1 MSQGIIKETEMT
13 HEIVQYHNDFNTVPL
28 RGFNERE
35 KRIVMALLHEVKGKN
50 TEIVQL
56 DFQTLRSLTGWNNT
70 KHKGANSNAE
80 FVKYLEV
87 LSDKIGQLRGTLR
100 SDDGLQ
106 VVKFSLFPTFIID
119 GKKTNTLKVRINS
132 EFKYLTNLFDMFTAF
147 ELSDYNRMRTSYGQ
161 ELYRLIKQF
170 RTTGFY
176 RVKTEDLRHL
186 LSVPVSY
193 SNAEM
198 DRKVFSKTT
207 VADLTNSFSNFKIKQ
222 ERGTGRGRPIIGYT
236 FTFDKEK
243 KNQYEIDRKKEEQ
256 IAQFWKSDEP
266 EPMPTAVAQTEYQ
279 NSELR
284 KEKEE
289 ADKQNASFGDL
300 LKGWFKK

>member
-1 MSQGIIKETEMT
+1 MT

-35 KRIVMALLHEVKGKN
+35 KRIIMTLLHEVKGKD
-50 TEIVQL
+50 TQVVQL
-56 DFQTLRSLTGWNNT
+56 DFQTLRGLSGWDDT

-87 LSDKIGQLRGTLR
+87 LSDKIMTLRGTLR
-100 SDDGLQ
+100 SEDGLQ

-119 GKKTNTLKVRINS
+119 GKKTNTLKVSINP

-147 ELSDYNRMRTSYGQ
+147 ELEDYNRMSTSYGQ

-186 LSVPVSY
+186 LSVPKSY
-193 SNAEM
+193 SNADM

-207 VADLTNSFSNFKIKQ
+207 VTDLSNAFKNFKIKQ
-222 ERGTGRGRPIIGYT
+222 ERGPDADALLLVILSLLIKRKLINMRLT
-236 FTFDKEK
+236 EK
-243 KNQYEIDRKKEEQ
+243 KKK
-256 IAQFWKSDEP
+256 KSLNFGNL
-266 EPMPTAVAQTEYQ
+266 TNLHQCQ
-279 NSELR
+279 
-284 KEKEE
+284 
-289 ADKQNASFGDL
+289 KQS
-300 LKGWFKK
+300 LKLNIKTPN

>member
-1 MSQGIIKETEMT
+1 M

-35 KRIVMALLHEVKGKN
+35 RRIVMALLHEVKGKD
-50 TEIVQL
+50 TQVVQL
-56 DFQTLRSLTGWNNT
+56 DFNTLRGLVGWDE
-70 KHKGANSNAE
+70 KKGKRNSSE
-80 FVKYLEV
+80 FIKYLET
-87 LSDKIGQLRGTLR
+87 LSEKIMTLRGTLR
-100 SDDGLQ
+100 SESGLK

-119 GKKTNTLKVRINS
+119 GEDTQTLKVSINP
-132 EFKYLTNLFDMFTAF
+132 EFKYLTNIFDMFTAF
-147 ELSDYNRMRTSYGQ
+147 ELEDYNKMSTSYGQ

-176 RVKTEDLRHL
+176 RVKVEDLRHL
-186 LSVPVSY
+186 LSVPKSY
-193 SNAEM
+193 TNADM

-207 VADLTNSFSNFKIKQ
+207 IIDLTNAFPNFKIKQ
-222 ERGTGRGRPIIGYT
+222 ERGAGRGRPIIGYT

-243 KNQYEIDRKKEEQ
+243 PNKYELDRKKEEA
-256 IAQFWKSDEP
+256 IAQFWKADEP
-266 EPMPTAVAQTEYQ
+266 EPMPSAVAQTEYQ

-284 KEKEE
+284 KKSDEIEK
-289 ADKQNASFGDL
+289 KSPHFGDL

>member
-1 MSQGIIKETEMT
+1 MVIERVVMT

-35 KRIVMALLHEVKGKN
+35 KRIVMALLHEVKGKD
-50 TEIVQL
+50 TQIVQL
-56 DFQTLRSLTGWNNT
+56 DFNTLRGLVGWDE
-70 KHKGANSNAE
+70 KKGRRSSSE
-80 FVKYLEV
+80 FVKYLEL
-87 LSDKIGQLRGTLR
+87 LSEKIMTLRGTLR
-100 SDDGLQ
+100 SESGLK

-119 GKKTNTLKVRINS
+119 GEDTHTLKVSINP

-147 ELSDYNRMRTSYGQ
+147 ELEDYNKMSTSYGQ

-176 RVKTEDLRHL
+176 RVKVEELRHL
-186 LSVPVSY
+186 LSVPKSY
-193 SNAEM
+193 TNAKM
-198 DRKVFSKTT
+198 DQVVFSKNT
-207 VADLTNSFSNFKIKQ
+207 VIDLTNAFPNFKIKQ

-243 KNQYEIDRKKEEQ
+243 TNQYEINRKKEEQ
-256 IAQFWKSDEP
+256 LTQFWKSDTP
-266 EPMPTAVAQTEYQ
+266 EPMANAVAQTEYQ
-279 NSELR
+279 NPELK
-284 KEKEE
+284 KETEE
-289 ADKQNASFGDL
+289 LEKHNASFSDL

>member
-1 MSQGIIKETEMT
+1 MSN
-13 HEIVQYHNDFNTVPL
+13 EIVQFHNDFNTVPL

-35 KRIVMALLHEVKGKN
+35 KRIVMALLHQVKNKDI
-50 TEIVQL
+50 EIVQI
-56 DFQTLRSLTGWNNT
+56 DFQTLRALTGWDNT
-70 KHKGANSNAE
+70 SAKSENSTQK
-80 FVKYLEV
+80 FVSYLEK
-87 LSDKIGQLRGTLR
+87 LSKKIMTLQGTLR
-100 SDDGLQ
+100 SDNGLR
-106 VVKFSLFPTFIID
+106 VVTFNLFPTFIID
-119 GKKTNTLKVRINS
+119 GEDTNTLQVRVNS
-132 EFKYLTNLFDMFTAF
+132 DFKYLTNLFDMFTSF
-147 ELSDYNRMRTSYGQ
+147 ELEDYNRMKTSYGQ
-161 ELYRLIKQF
+161 ELYRLLKQY

-176 RVKTEDLRHL
+176 RVKIEEFRHL
-186 LSVPVSY
+186 LSVPEGY

-207 VADLTNSFSNFKIKQ
+207 VADLTNAFPNFKIKQ

-266 EPMPTAVAQTEYQ
+266 EPMPSAVAQTEYQ
-279 NSELR
+279 NPELR
-284 KEKEE
+284 KQKEK
-289 ADKQNASFGDL
+289 ADKHSASFGDL

>member
-1 MSQGIIKETEMT
+1 M

-35 KRIVMALLHEVKGKN
+35 KRIIMTLLHEVKGKD
-50 TEIVQL
+50 TQVVQL
-56 DFQTLRSLTGWNNT
+56 DFQTLRGLSGWDDT

-80 FVKYLEV
+80 FVKYLEI
-87 LSDKIGQLRGTLR
+87 LSDKIMTLRGTLR
-100 SDDGLQ
+100 SEDGLQ

-119 GKKTNTLKVRINS
+119 GKKTNTLKVSINP

-147 ELSDYNRMRTSYGQ
+147 ELEDYNRMSTSYGQ

-186 LSVPVSY
+186 LSVPKSY
-193 SNAEM
+193 SNADM
-198 DRKVFSKTT
+198 DRKIFSKTT
-207 VADLTNSFSNFKIKQ
+207 VTDLSNAFKNFKIKQ
-222 ERGTGRGRPIIGYT
+222 ERGAGRGRPIIGYT

-243 KNQYEIDRKKEEQ
+243 ANQYEIDRGKEEQ

-266 EPMPTAVAQTEYQ
+266 EPMPKAVAQTEYQ
-279 NSELR
+279 NPELR

-289 ADKQNASFGDL
+289 IEKHGNIFGDI
-300 LKGWFKK
+300 LKGWFKGE

>member
-1 MSQGIIKETEMT
+1 MT

-35 KRIVMALLHEVKGKN
+35 KRIVMALLHEVKGKD
-50 TEIVQL
+50 TQVVQL
-56 DFQTLRSLTGWNNT
+56 DFNTLRGLVGWDE
-70 KHKGANSNAE
+70 KKGKRNSTE
-80 FVKYLEV
+80 FVKYLET
-87 LSDKIGQLRGTLR
+87 LSDKIMTLRGTLR
-100 SDDGLQ
+100 SESGLK

-119 GKKTNTLKVRINS
+119 GEDTNTLKVSINP

-147 ELSDYNRMRTSYGQ
+147 ELEDYNKMSTSYGQ

-176 RVKTEDLRHL
+176 RVKVEDLRHL
-186 LSVPVSY
+186 LSVPKGY
-193 SNAEM
+193 SNAKMEQE
-198 DRKVFSKTT
+198 VFTKNT
-207 VADLTNSFSNFKIKQ
+207 VIDLTNAFPNFKIKQ

-243 KNQYEIDRKKEEQ
+243 TNQYEIDRKKEEQ
-256 IAQFWKSDEP
+256 IAQFWKADKP
-266 EPMPTAVAQTEYQ
+266 EPMPNAVAQTEYQ
-279 NSELR
+279 NPELR
-284 KEKEE
+284 KQKEE
-289 ADKQNASFGDL
+289 TEKHSAGFGDL

>member
-1 MSQGIIKETEMT
+1 MT

-35 KRIVMALLHEVKGKN
+35 KRIVMALLHEVKGKD
-50 TEIVQL
+50 TQVVQL
-56 DFQTLRSLTGWNNT
+56 DFHTLRGLTGWDETN
-70 KHKGANSNAE
+70 HKGANSNAE
-80 FVKYLEV
+80 FVRYLEV
-87 LSDKIGQLRGTLR
+87 LSDKIMTLRGTLR

-119 GKKTNTLKVRINS
+119 GKKTNTLKVSINP

-147 ELSDYNRMRTSYGQ
+147 ELEDYNKMRTSYGQ

-186 LSVPVSY
+186 LSVPKGY

-207 VADLTNSFSNFKIKQ
+207 VSDLSNAFKNFKIKQ

-243 KNQYEIDRKKEEQ
+243 NNQYEIDRKREEQ
-256 IAQFWKSDEP
+256 IAKFWKSDEP
-266 EPMPTAVAQTEYQ
+266 EPMPKAVAQTEYQ
-279 NSELR
+279 NPELR
-284 KEKEE
+284 KEKQDLE
-289 ADKQNASFGDL
+289 QHASGFGDL

>member
-1 MSQGIIKETEMT
+1 M

-35 KRIVMALLHEVKGKN
+35 KRIVMALLHEVKGKD
-50 TEIVQL
+50 TQVVQL
-56 DFQTLRSLTGWNNT
+56 DFNTLRGLVGWDE
-70 KHKGANSNAE
+70 KKGKRNSSE
-80 FVKYLEV
+80 FIKYLET
-87 LSDKIGQLRGTLR
+87 LSEKIMTLRGTLR
-100 SDDGLQ
+100 SESGLK

-119 GKKTNTLKVRINS
+119 GEDTQTLKVSINP
-132 EFKYLTNLFDMFTAF
+132 EFKYLTNIFDMFTAF
-147 ELSDYNRMRTSYGQ
+147 ELEDYNKMSTSYGQ

-176 RVKTEDLRHL
+176 RVKVEDLRHL
-186 LSVPVSY
+186 LSVPKSY
-193 SNAEM
+193 TNADM

-207 VADLTNSFSNFKIKQ
+207 IIDLTNAFPNFKIKQ

-243 KNQYEIDRKKEEQ
+243 PNKYELDRKKEEA

-266 EPMPTAVAQTEYQ
+266 EPMPNAVAQTEYQ
-279 NSELR
+279 NPELR
-284 KEKEE
+284 KMSEDIEKSGG
-289 ADKQNASFGDL
+289 SFSDL

>member
-1 MSQGIIKETEMT
+1 M

-35 KRIVMALLHEVKGKN
+35 KRIVMALLHEVKGKD
-50 TEIVQL
+50 TEVVQL
-56 DFQTLRSLTGWNNT
+56 DFDTLRGLVGWDD
-70 KHKGANSNAE
+70 KKGKRNATE
-80 FVKYLEV
+80 FVKYLET
-87 LSDKIGQLRGTLR
+87 LSEKIMTLRGTLR
-100 SDDGLQ
+100 SESGLK

-119 GKKTNTLKVRINS
+119 GEDTKTLRVSINP
-132 EFKYLTNLFDMFTAF
+132 EFKYLTNIFDMFTAF
-147 ELSDYNRMRTSYGQ
+147 ELEDYNKMSTSYGQ

-186 LSVPVSY
+186 LSVPKSY
-193 SNAEM
+193 SNADM
-198 DRKVFSKTT
+198 DRKVFSKST
-207 VADLTNSFSNFKIKQ
+207 VTDLSNAFKNFKIKQ

-236 FTFDKEK
+236 FTFDKENP
-243 KNQYEIDRKKEEQ
+243 NQYELDRKKEEA

-266 EPMPTAVAQTEYQ
+266 EPMPKAIAQTEYQ
-279 NSELR
+279 NPELR
-284 KEKEE
+284 KQSEEIEKY
-289 ADKQNASFGDL
+289 NPNFGDL

>member
-1 MSQGIIKETEMT
+1 MT

-28 RGFNERE
+28 RGINERE
-35 KRIVMALLHEVKGKN
+35 KRIVMALLHAVKGKD
-50 TEIVQL
+50 TEVVQL
-56 DFQTLRSLTGWNNT
+56 DFQTLRGLTGWDNKQGHRDNT
-70 KHKGANSNAE
+70 E
-80 FVKYLEV
+80 FVKYLTS
-87 LSDKIGQLRGTLR
+87 LSKKIGQLQGTLR

-106 VVKFSLFPTFIID
+106 VITFSLFPTFIID
-119 GKKTNTLKVRINS
+119 GKNTNTLKVRINS

-147 ELSDYNRMRTSYGQ
+147 ELEDYNRMRTSYGQ
-161 ELYRLIKQF
+161 ELYRLIKQY

-176 RVKTEDLRHL
+176 RVKVDDLRYL
-186 LSVPVSY
+186 LSVPEGY

-207 VADLTNSFSNFKIKQ
+207 VTDLTNAFSNFKIKQ

-243 KNQYEIDRKKEEQ
+243 SNQYEIDRKKEEQ

-266 EPMPTAVAQTEYQ
+266 EPMSNAVAQTEYQ
-279 NSELR
+279 NPELR
-284 KEKEE
+284 KQKEE
-289 ADKQNASFGDL
+289 IEKHSAGFSDL

>member
-1 MSQGIIKETEMT
+1 MT

-35 KRIVMALLHEVKGKN
+35 KRIIMTLLHEVKGKD
-50 TEIVQL
+50 TQVVQL
-56 DFQTLRSLTGWNNT
+56 DFQTLRGLSGWDDT

-87 LSDKIGQLRGTLR
+87 LSDKIMTLRGTLR
-100 SDDGLQ
+100 SEDGLQ

-119 GKKTNTLKVRINS
+119 GKKTNNLKVSINP

-147 ELSDYNRMRTSYGQ
+147 ELEDYNRMSTSYGQ

-186 LSVPVSY
+186 LSVPKSY
-193 SNAEM
+193 SNADM

-207 VADLTNSFSNFKIKQ
+207 VTDLSNAFKNFKIKQ
-222 ERGTGRGRPIIGYT
+222 ERGAGRGRPIIGYT

-243 KNQYEIDRKKEEQ
+243 ANQYEIDREKEEK

-266 EPMPTAVAQTEYQ
+266 APMPKAIAQTEYQ
-279 NSELR
+279 NPELR
-284 KEKEE
+284 KENEE
-289 ADKQNASFGDL
+289 IEKHGNIFGDL
-300 LKGWFKK
+300 LKGWFKGE